1 VPFTLPVTVAPVTVP
16 GDSGPG
22 DTGPGDTGPGATS
35 GTGDGLHP
43 DRDALT
49 TALPPT
55 SAFAALKRGKLR
67 SADGIDV
74 PTSFDVTLCGGDQRT
89 VSIDTASTVTRD
101 VTTAKGGLVAD
112 VTVYVAATEADAVSA
127 IGLSRRQLEPCSSAP
142 IEASVIDEHGSG
154 SAACDDA
161 VAFQATQISTAGSI
175 CRVSNLFV
183 TVVVFGTALDPDAA
197 TPHPITDV
205 EVLAV
210 RESVGA
216 ALRSF
221 VDATAA

>member
-1 VPFTLPVTVAPVTVP
+1 VPFTLPVTVAPLTVP
-16 GDSGPG
+16 S
-22 DTGPGDTGPGATS
+22 DTGPGDTGPGATA
-35 GTGDGLHP
+35 GAGDGPHP
-43 DRDALT
+43 GREALT

-55 SAFAALKRGKLR
+55 TAFAALKRGKLT
-67 SADGIDV
+67 STDGIDV
-74 PTSFDVTLCGGDQRT
+74 PASFDVTLCGGDQRT
-89 VSIDTASTVTRD
+89 VSIDAAATVTRD

-127 IGLSRRQLEPCSSAP
+127 IGLSRRQLEPCASAP
-142 IEASVIDEHGSG
+142 IEASVIDEHGS
-154 SAACDDA
+154 SSVACDDA

-183 TVVVFGTALDPDAA
+183 TVVVFGTALDPDA

-205 EVLAV
+205 EVLSV